1 MLDLNKLEQ
10 KLDQVLE
17 TETSESLTDWIMKRK
32 AKSLSNFVGEI
43 YNYTQ
48 MEIISSEFSVNA
60 IENKERYNSNM
71 HNHISLTE
79 DLLNAS

>member
-10 KLDQVLE
+10 KLDKALE
-17 TETSESLTDWIMKRK
+17 NETTESLTDWIMKRK
-32 AKSLSNFVGEI
+32 AKALSNFVGEI
-43 YNYTQ
+43 CNYTQ
-48 MEIISSEFSVNA
+48 MKIVFSEFSVKVF
-60 IENKERYNSNM
+60 ENKERYNSNM